1 MSGRYNSG
9 VNNPLAECPAEPGDA
24 ELVSRAR
31 SGDRQA
37 LERLLVG
44 HQPWI
49 FNIAMRMLW
58 RRADAEDATQDI
70 LIKVLKA
77 LPGYRGESS
86 FRTWLYRIAVN
97 HIMDMRQQD
106 WAIAAP
112 RRSFAERT
120 RMLADVPDADWPDP
134 RTVPVPLEILVEEAK
149 VGCTMG
155 VLLCLDGRQRLVFIL
170 AEILGATDDIGA
182 EIVGV
187 SPANFRQILSRTR
200 RDLYQYLNG
209 SCSLVNPAAECKCAR
224 KARGFLAQGYLD
236 PERLVFTAERRRQ
249 VRDVVRARADELT
262 QAYEKFGADVFRD
275 HPFYRSSDPA
285 AMLREVLA
293 TLSPD
298 LLA

>member
-1 MSGRYNSG
+1 MPD
-9 VNNPLAECPAEPGDA
+9 VNNPLVESPAEPRDQD
-24 ELVSRAR
+24 LVSRAK

-37 LERLLVG
+37 LEPLLVD

-58 RRADAEDATQDI
+58 VRADAEDATQDI
-70 LIKVLKA
+70 LIKILKA
-77 LPGYRGESS
+77 LPGYRGEST

-106 WAIAAP
+106 RPVSTP

-120 RMLADVPDADWPDP
+120 RMLADLPDADWPDP
-134 RTVPVPLEILVEEAK
+134 RTVPVPFEILVEEAK

-170 AEILGATDDIGA
+170 AEILGATDEIGA
-182 EIVGV
+182 QVAGV
-187 SPANFRQILSRTR
+187 SPANFRQILSRVR
-200 RDLYQYLNG
+200 RDLYRYLNG
-209 SCSLVNPAAECKCAR
+209 SCSLVNPAADCKCAR
-224 KARGFLAQGYLD
+224 KARAFLAQGYLD
-236 PERLVFTAERRRQ
+236 PARLVFTRERRRQ

-262 QAYEKFGADVFRD
+262 HAYERFGADVFRD
-275 HPFYRSSDPA
+275 HPFYQCDDA
-285 AMLREVLA
+285 AEMLRQVLL

-298 LLA
+298 LVR

>member
-1 MSGRYNSG
+1 M
-9 VNNPLAECPAEPGDA
+9 NNPLVEAAADSSTE
-24 ELVSRAR
+24 ELAAKAQ

-37 LERLLVG
+37 LEELLVT

-70 LIKVLKA
+70 LVKILKG
-77 LPGYRGESS
+77 LPAYRRKST

-97 HIMDMRQQD
+97 HIMDMRRQD
-106 WAIAAP
+106 WQVSAP
-112 RRSFAERT
+112 RRSFAERS
-120 RMLADVPDADWPDP
+120 RLLADVPDAEWPDP
-134 RTVPVPLEILVEEAK
+134 RTIPVPFEILIEEAK
-149 VGCTMG
+149 IGCTMG

-170 AEILGATDDIGA
+170 GEILGATDEAGA

-187 SPANFRQILSRTR
+187 TPANFRQILSRAR

-209 SCSLVNPAAECKCAR
+209 SRSLVNPTAECKCVR

-236 PERLVFTAERRRQ
+236 PQRLVFTPDRRRQ
-249 VRDVVRARADELT
+249 VRNLVKARADELT
-262 QAYEKFGADVFRD
+262 EAYETFGADVFRD
-275 HPFYRSSDPA
+275 HPFYECRNTVE
-285 AMLREVLA
+285 MLRKALA

-298 LLA
+298 LVQQ